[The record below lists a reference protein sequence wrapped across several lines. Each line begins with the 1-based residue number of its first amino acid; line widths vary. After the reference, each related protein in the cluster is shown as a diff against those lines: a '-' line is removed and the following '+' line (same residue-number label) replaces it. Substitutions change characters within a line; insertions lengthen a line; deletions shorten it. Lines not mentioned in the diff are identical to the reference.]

1 MTKSEIESK
10 LPKFSSSI
18 KKFSLGSNVSSSI
31 VISEKN
37 ASTEPSV
44 SLANS
49 CQIEIDEISSNT
61 RSLKS
66 ELPIKNSAIKLFTT
80 DFNFKAKNKVSN
92 PALIQ
97 NVNKSISLNNLSS
110 QKKIN
115 QIAEKLLPE
124 ENATSDKG
132 SSNFNSNLD
141 ESISIEFDFNNNNNN
156 NFNNKNN
163 YHLVKNQDLH

>member
-10 LPKFSSSI
+10 LPKFSSSM
-18 KKFSLGSNVSSSI
+18 KKFSLGSNTSSSI

-37 ASTEPSV
+37 GSIEPSL
-44 SLANS
+44 SSANS

-66 ELPIKNSAIKLFTT
+66 ELPIKNSTIKLFTT

-92 PALIQ
+92 PTLTQ
-97 NVNKSISLNNLSS
+97 NVNKSISLNNLSNH
-110 QKKIN
+110 KKIN
-115 QIAEKLLPE
+115 HIAEILLPE
-124 ENATSDKG
+124 ENITSDKG

-141 ESISIEFDFNNNNNN
+141 ESISIEFDFNNNNN
-156 NFNNKNN
+156 FNNKNN
-163 YHLVKNQDLH
+163 YHLVKNQDLN